1 MTHFKNF
8 LSVAAVVAVV
18 SFSSF
23 SMSAQSKSKIKDRTP
38 NTEYMLNDEGMAY
51 KQADEAAQFI
61 YNKDNMGLIIAYMNV
76 FTPYTLDEDFE
87 LTSVSMEDDE
97 ININTT
103 CDYYTALA
111 ISQLDEEQHDYLEQ
125 LMAAALY
132 EIFNAMGLD
141 DNGDSMIAKM
151 DELDIT
157 VNYNFYIEGFEL
169 PVKTLTFDAQ
179 FIERAGLIENMVY
192 SI

>member
-1 MTHFKNF
+1 MTHFKNI

-18 SFSSF
+18 SFSSL
-23 SMSAQSKSKIKDRTP
+23 SMSAQSKSQVKDRTP
-38 NTEYMLNDEGMAY
+38 NKEYMLSDEVMTY
-51 KQADEAAQFI
+51 KQTDEAAQFI
-61 YNKDNMGLIIAYMNV
+61 FNKDNMGLIIAYMNV
-76 FTPYTLDEDFE
+76 FTPYALDEDFE
-87 LTSVSMEDDE
+87 LSSVNMEDDE

-111 ISQLDEEQHDYLEQ
+111 LNQLDEEQHEYLEQ
-125 LMAAALY
+125 IMAAALY

-157 VNYNFYIEGFEL
+157 VNYNFYIEGFDL
-169 PVKTLTFDAQ
+169 PVKTLSFNAQ